1 MNCRSHT
8 AFSVRG
14 IVNWK
19 MRSRS
24 HDPPS
29 LFVTIYVTSGFP
41 IIARMPKVSFF
52 NPQTSLAST
61 RAVRSANSPH
71 PSMKN
76 LGPSAALLLGLTLVP
91 SGFSAAT
98 ERKDSLLPPDVYTA
112 PVPDRYLDENR
123 MFLCGPGITIS
134 RGGRLWATFK
144 TGDIGE
150 DEDNCTVVITSGDR
164 GETWSKPVL
173 VVDIDGPVRTNDP
186 GIWTDPNGKVTL
198 MWGQVYG
205 FWDGRG
211 GYWTMTAENG
221 DDEHTRWSKPVRLSD
236 GYTKNKPFIT
246 RDGAWLYLIE
256 HFGPKTRRGRFARGQ
271 PMEPE
276 LTFSLPE
283 LHHANVFASSDQGR
297 TLRFLSHARI
307 PTTDQTF
314 QEHMLVEKKDG
325 TLWLLGRAKYG
336 IGEAFSKGQGRTWTD
351 LAPAKGI
358 QGPSSRTF
366 FRRLASGNILL
377 VKNGYDIDR
386 PSPRTHMTAFLSE
399 DDGATWPHRLL
410 LDARATSYPDAVQ
423 DDAGTIHLVHDF
435 ERTGAKEVVFH
446 RFTEADIKAGK
457 IVADGSVLGR
467 IANRAGQ
474 RTLNAKD
481 YDRWKAERATRP

>member
-1 MNCRSHT
+1 MTSSVPYSQLLVALAFASACACFGT
-8 AFSVRG
+8 A
-14 IVNWK
+14 
-19 MRSRS
+19 
-24 HDPPS
+24 
-29 LFVTIYVTSGFP
+29 
-41 IIARMPKVSFF
+41 A
-52 NPQTSLAST
+52 
-61 RAVRSANSPH
+61 
-71 PSMKN
+71 
-76 LGPSAALLLGLTLVP
+76 
-91 SGFSAAT
+91 
-98 ERKDSLLPPDVYTA
+98 ERKDALLPPDVYTA
-112 PVPDRYLDENR
+112 PVPERYLDENR

-144 TGDIGE
+144 TGDITE
-150 DEDNCTVVITSGDR
+150 DEDNCTVVITSSDR
-164 GETWSKPVL
+164 GDTWSRPVL
-173 VVDIDGPVRTNDP
+173 AVDIDGPVRTNDP

-205 FWDGRG
+205 FWDGRAG
-211 GYWTMTAENG
+211 FWTMTAEDG
-221 DDEHTRWSKPVRLSD
+221 DNENTRWSKPVRLSD

-246 RDGAWLYLIE
+246 RDGTWLYLIE
-256 HFGPKTRRGRFARGQ
+256 HRFARGK

-276 LTFSLPE
+276 LTFSLPH
-283 LHHANVFASSDQGR
+283 LHHSNVFASYDQGR

-307 PTTDQTF
+307 PPADQTF

-325 TLWLLGRAKYG
+325 TLWMLGRAKYG
-336 IGEAFSKGQGRTWTD
+336 IGEAFSKDQGRTWTE

-423 DDAGTIHLVHDF
+423 DGAGMIYLVHDF
-435 ERTGAKEVVFH
+435 ERTGAKEVIFH
-446 RFTEADIKAGK
+446 RFTETDIKAGK
-457 IVADGSVLGR
+457 NVTNGSLIGR
-467 IANRAGQ
+467 IANKAKH
-474 RTLNAKD
+474 RTLNAED
-481 YDRWKAERATRP
+481 YDEWKAARDRRK

>member
-1 MNCRSHT
+1 MS
-8 AFSVRG
+8 ALLFSYFG
-14 IVNWK
+14 
-19 MRSRS
+19 SRS
-24 HDPPS
+24 APAS
-29 LFVTIYVTSGFP
+29 S
-41 IIARMPKVSFF
+41 ARG
-52 NPQTSLAST
+52 TRTLALVAAS
-61 RAVRSANSPH
+61 AVH
-71 PSMKN
+71 
-76 LGPSAALLLGLTLVP
+76 LLGQVHAAE
-91 SGFSAAT
+91 SGAGRG
-98 ERKDSLLPPDVYTA
+98 ERKDALLPPDVYVA
-112 PVPDRYLDENR
+112 PVPERYQDENR

-205 FWDGRG
+205 FWDGRAG
-211 GYWTMTAENG
+211 FWTMTAEDG
-221 DDEHTRWSKPVRLSD
+221 DDANTQWSKPMRLSD
-236 GYTKNKPFIT
+236 GYTKNKPFVT
-246 RDGAWLYLIE
+246 RDGTWLYLIE
-256 HFGPKTRRGRFARGQ
+256 HFGPNTRRGRFARGAA
-271 PMEPE
+271 MEPD
-276 LTFSLPE
+276 LTFSLPH
-283 LHHANVFASSDQGR
+283 LHHANVFASDDDGR

-307 PTTDQTF
+307 PASDQTF
-314 QEHMLVEKKDG
+314 PEHMVVEKKDG
-325 TLWLLGRAKYG
+325 TLWMLGRAKYG
-336 IGEAFSKGQGRTWTD
+336 IGEAFSKDQGRTWTD

-377 VKNGYDIDR
+377 VKNGYEIDKR
-386 PSPRTHMTAFLSE
+386 SPRTQMTAFLSE

-423 DDAGTIHLVHDF
+423 DAAGTIYLVHDF

-446 RFTEADIKAGK
+446 RFSEADIKAGR
-457 IVADGSVLGR
+457 VVGDGSVLGR
-467 IANRAGQ
+467 VANKATH
-474 RTLNAKD
+474 RTLSAKD
-481 YDRWKAERATRP
+481 YDAWKTARDGRE